1 MSIVKVPATTLNE
14 LCKKFFEKENQRV
27 REDNIKYR
35 EGLCT
40 KRRLFGLLKP
50 KHTKEEV
57 DSWEMPTIYDSMS
70 FQRMFPH
77 HDIAELWL
85 AAGLAIESGISD
97 VLVDC
102 KVFNYLDGSYK
113 GWGK

>member
-1 MSIVKVPATTLNE
+1 MSTVKVPATTLNE

-27 REDNIKYR
+27 REDNIRYR
-35 EGLCT
+35 EDLCT

-50 KHTKEEV
+50 RYTKEEV
-57 DSWEMPTIYDSMS
+57 DSWEIPTIYDSMN

-77 HDIAELWL
+77 HEIAELRL
-85 AAGLAIESGISD
+85 SAELAIESGISD
-97 VLVDC
+97 ILVDC

-113 GWGK
+113 GWCK

>member
-1 MSIVKVPATTLNE
+1 MSTVKVPVTTLNE

-27 REDNIKYR
+27 REDNLRYR
-35 EGLCT
+35 EEICT
-40 KRRLFGLLKP
+40 KPRLFGLLKP

-57 DSWEMPTIYDSMS
+57 DSWEMPTIYDSMN

-77 HDIAELWL
+77 HEIVELKLSAEL
-85 AAGLAIESGISD
+85 AVESGISD
-97 VLVDC
+97 IFVDC
-102 KVFNYLDGSYK
+102 SVFNYLDGSYK